1 MISSVPVNWDICQ
14 FQVAEGRSNVL
25 GKSEFRFCTVF
36 IPRLSTSR
44 SPGCLLYIWT
54 RVVVE
59 SNHPWHQTH
68 WTFLFGRFC
77 SKQLYMIWRKLFWWY
92 LSSVNTCCWSIAMD
106 QLYHFIRTYTNKLWK
121 LCVIFEKVRK
131 LDIDLLVWLFSLQTS
146 QGAEVYIKYR
156 LCLRITEFS
165 GKFVLNLIPSRYW
178 SNFRHLLIN
187 YTTESRMCEYRTS
200 KKSIRENLAKNR
212 DDRRPFDLVIE
223 WGSATLRNSQCM
235 CWGK

>member
-36 IPRLSTSR
+36 IPTLSTSR

-68 WTFLFGRFC
+68 WTFLFGRFH
-77 SKQLYMIWRKLFWWY
+77 SKQLYMIWRRKKLFWWY

-106 QLYHFIRTYTNKLWK
+106 QLYHYIRTYTNKQWK
-121 LCVIFEKVRK
+121 LCVIFEKGSKV
-131 LDIDLLVWLFSLQTS
+131 
-146 QGAEVYIKYR
+146 
-156 LCLRITEFS
+156 
-165 GKFVLNLIPSRYW
+165 RYW
-178 SNFRHLLIN
+178 LVGLTIFPADISRCRRIHEIQALLTNYRIFRKI
-187 YTTESRMCEYRTS
+187 CF
-200 KKSIRENLAKNR
+200 K
-212 DDRRPFDLVIE
+212 FD
-223 WGSATLRNSQCM
+223 S
-235 CWGK
+235 